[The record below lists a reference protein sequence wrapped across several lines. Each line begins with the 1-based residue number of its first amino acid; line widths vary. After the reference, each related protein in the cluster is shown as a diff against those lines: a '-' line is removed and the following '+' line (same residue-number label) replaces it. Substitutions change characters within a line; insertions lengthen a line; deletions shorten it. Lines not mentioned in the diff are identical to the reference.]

1 MSHDILQAI
10 WFLLVA
16 VLFAGYFFLEGFDY
30 GAGAVLPL
38 LGKTNN
44 ERRLILNA
52 LGPIWDGN
60 EVWLLTAGGAI
71 FAAFPHW
78 YASLFSGFY
87 LALFLMLLALILRIV
102 AFEYRSKKQDPVWQG
117 RWDIILAISSALPGL
132 LWGVAVSNL
141 VFGVPVGADKQLPS
155 TFFFLLEPWDL
166 LCGISF
172 LALFCYHGCLF
183 IDIKTDNKALQV
195 RIKQYA
201 PRFFLVML
209 ITLVLWLVCAFLFS
223 GMFINP
229 MMGPL
234 VAFAKE
240 SPSLAASV
248 AGTSVAGPLG
258 LVALGLTLVAAVA
271 LLFSIFMF
279 LKGRSGFAFLG
290 TALAIALF
298 TFAVFAGMFPNVLRS
313 NVDPA
318 FSLTIYNASSSA
330 YTLTLMTIVAVCLVP
345 VVLAYQ
351 IWTYWVFRKRLTEE
365 DLKLNLD
372 Y

>member
-1 MSHDILQAI
+1 MSHEILQAI
-10 WFLLVA
+10 WFLLVS

-30 GAGAVLPL
+30 GAGVVAPL
-38 LGKTNN
+38 LGRTSN
-44 ERRLILNA
+44 ERRLILNT

-78 YASLFSGFY
+78 YATLFSGFY
-87 LALFLMLLALILRIV
+87 LALFLMLLALIVRIV
-102 AFEYRSKKQDPVWQG
+102 ALEWRSKKQTPQWQG
-117 RWDIILAISSALPGL
+117 RWDILLCISSALPSF

-141 VFGVPVGADKQLPS
+141 VFGVPINADKQFVGN
-155 TFFFLLEPWDL
+155 FFNLIAPWDI
-166 LCGISF
+166 LCGVSF

-183 IDIKTDNKALQV
+183 IDLKTDCKALQV

-209 ITLVLWLVCAFLFS
+209 GTLVLWLVCAFLFS

-229 MMGPL
+229 MLGPL
-234 VAFAKE
+234 
-240 SPSLAASV
+240 
-248 AGTSVAGPLG
+248 AGQNVAGPLG
-258 LVALGLTLVAAVA
+258 LVSLALTLLAAVA
-271 LLFSIFMF
+271 LIFSILTF
-279 LKGRSGFAFLG
+279 LKGRSGLAFLG
-290 TALAIALF
+290 TGLAIALF
-298 TFAVFAGMFPNVLRS
+298 TFAVFAGMFPNVMRS
-313 NVDPA
+313 DLNPA
-318 FSLTIYNASSSA
+318 WSLTIANASSSQ
-330 YTLTLMTIVAVCLVP
+330 YTLTLMTIVALCLVP

-351 IWTYWVFRKRLTEE
+351 IWTYWVFRKRLTED